1 MKKKILAGIVNGLLV
16 LSILSGCQKKEAAE
30 AIDTT
35 TATEEI
41 TASEE
46 AQENTASE
54 EAQILSVES
63 LSAEH
68 QNMLAVMD
76 SLNMCMLEN
85 DWEYTPEDPA
95 FLWTALFYTIGNYPN
110 IRDNESTGAIK
121 IDSYEGIMTV
131 YYKLIQEYATGITE
145 TYEELPALPADC
157 CVMQNADTEYY
168 DFPMGDRGISYG
180 KIASW
185 TVNADGTNT
194 VVTELR
200 AADDESLIGAYEY
213 TLVDNSYADG
223 MADPMFA
230 YTVRSATKLQA
241 D

>member
-63 LSAEH
+63 LSAEQ

-85 DWEYTPEDPA
+85 DWEYAPEDPA
-95 FLWTALFYTIGNYPN
+95 FLWTALFYTIGNHQKGAANGCAFIVILLHCFVEGSGDN
-110 IRDNESTGAIK
+110 ICLLFRCQLNEI
-121 IDSYEGIMTV
+121 Y
-131 YYKLIQEYATGITE
+131 
-145 TYEELPALPADC
+145 
-157 CVMQNADTEYY
+157 
-168 DFPMGDRGISYG
+168 RIS
-180 KIASW
+180 
-185 TVNADGTNT
+185 
-194 VVTELR
+194 
-200 AADDESLIGAYEY
+200 
-213 TLVDNSYADG
+213 
-223 MADPMFA
+223 
-230 YTVRSATKLQA
+230 
-241 D
+241 

>member
-54 EAQILSVES
+54 EAQILPVES
-63 LSAEH
+63 LSAKQ

-131 YYKLIQEYATGITE
+131 LFTE
-145 TYEELPALPADC
+145 
-157 CVMQNADTEYY
+157 
-168 DFPMGDRGISYG
+168 
-180 KIASW
+180 
-185 TVNADGTNT
+185 
-194 VVTELR
+194 
-200 AADDESLIGAYEY
+200 
-213 TLVDNSYADG
+213 
-223 MADPMFA
+223 
-230 YTVRSATKLQA
+230 
-241 D
+241 